1 MTQAGGILG
10 TAAYMSPEQARGK
23 PVDKRSDIW
32 AFGVVLYEMLT
43 GVTLFAGET
52 VGDTLANVLT
62 REVDL
67 SAVPAQVR
75 PLLARLLARDPK
87 KRLRDIGD
95 AGQLLE
101 PSSSPASPAV
111 AARSRLPW
119 AIVAALALVVLF
131 LGVRA
136 MRPSMPSTLSHRYSL
151 DILSRFSFSPDGR

>member
-1 MTQAGGILG
+1 GGIVG

-43 GVTLFAGET
+43 GRTLFAGET
-52 VGDTLANVLT
+52 VSDTLAKVLT
-62 REVDL
+62 SEPDL

-95 AGQLLE
+95 AWQFLE
-101 PSSSPASPAV
+101 PASTAASGTV
-111 AARSRLPW
+111 GARSRL
-119 AIVAALALVVLF
+119 
-131 LGVRA
+131 
-136 MRPSMPSTLSHRYSL
+136 
-151 DILSRFSFSPDGR
+151 